1 MSLAD
6 LAHLTPQQQA
16 DLAYYGA
23 NQGQSDPNQ
32 IGGRPQVWK
41 VGGRYFVAYH
51 LPGTRVPV
59 VWEATEQELKD
70 KYGGAGSPMP
80 TIDRQMSE
88 QDFATLA
95 PWNAGRISEIRNTAD
110 DPWSQFYAD
119 YRESAELR
127 PWMNDPDMLST
138 IAVAYL
144 EGREPTADELSQTD
158 WWQTHTAAER
168 KWMEQSTTAG
178 GDELRRQAEDAYR
191 QARSMLT
198 EAGATNVPEH
208 VVRWMS
214 GQFLTGRWGE
224 QYFQEQ
230 IRKLADPY
238 APGEL
243 NPGITQRLRDADQD
257 QNNRTRKGEDE
268 VRALYAEWLG
278 PTMGNADQATIERW
292 AGKIRNDPDAMFE
305 LQQHLR
311 LQRRALFPKYENENL
326 SYEDIVSPFRN
337 LASNV
342 WGRPM
347 TDEAMLVDLV
357 NTGDFT
363 EAQKRL
369 RKAGLDQGV
378 QKVVNDALSELG
390 STALG
395 DRVARSTI

>member
-1 MSLAD
+1 MSDISMAPD
-6 LAHLTPQQQA
+6 LPGKPEVWSV
-16 DLAYYGA
+16 DGRWYIAYY
-23 NQGQSDPNQ
+23 
-32 IGGRPQVWK
+32 IYGGTP
-41 VGGRYFVAYH
+41 
-51 LPGTRVPV
+51 L
-59 VWEATEQELKD
+59 VWEGSEQEVRERLDDVQQGVGTVSPTKTMT
-70 KYGGAGSPMP
+70 GAQFQRMSPWM
-80 TIDRQMSE
+80 
-88 QDFATLA
+88 
-95 PWNAGRISEIRNTAD
+95 AGRVAEIRATGE
-110 DPWSQFYAD
+110 DPWVQFYAD
-119 YRESAELR
+119 FNRDAELR
-127 PWMNDPDMLST
+127 PWLRDPEML
-138 IAVAYL
+138 AVYATAML
-144 EGREPTADELSQTD
+144 EGREASLDELSQTD
-158 WWQTHTAAER
+158 WWQTHSAAER
-168 KWMEQSTTAG
+168 KWMEQSATAG
-178 GDELRRQAEDAYR
+178 GDELRRQAEDSYR

-224 QYFQEQ
+224 QYFAEQ
-230 IRKLADPY
+230 IKKLADPY

-243 NPGITQRLRDADQD
+243 NPGITERLQKADQD

-342 WGRPM
+342 WGRPI
-347 TDEAMLVDLV
+347 TDDAMLVDLV

-369 RKAGLDQGV
+369 RKMGLDQGV